1 MRFPIGTHDFPGAAA
16 AGAER
21 GELNMA
27 ATILVCDDD
36 SAIRTVL
43 NQALGRAGYDVRTT
57 GTAAGLWRWISA
69 GEGNLVIT
77 DVVLPDESGFDLIPR
92 IKRMRPDLPI
102 LVMSAQ
108 NTLLTAITAAER
120 GAFEYLPKP
129 FDLKELTNVVGRA
142 LVSPQTKRD
151 TTVEAAEERLPLIGR
166 SPAMQEIYRVIARL
180 TQTDLTVMIMGESG
194 TGKELVA
201 RALHD
206 YGKRRHGNFVAVNMA
221 AIPKELVE
229 SELFGHERGAFTGA
243 TNRGVGR
250 FEQAE
255 GGTLFLDE
263 IGDMPLE
270 AQTRLLRVLQQGEY
284 TTVGGRTPIKTDVR
298 IIAATNRDLRQLI
311 SQGMFR
317 EDLYYRLNVVPLRLP
332 PLRERIED
340 IPDLVRHFLRK
351 AEDEGLP
358 HKTLDNEALD
368 MLRRHRWPGNVRE
381 LENLIRRLAVL
392 QSGDTITAAAVSAE
406 LKEPAKT
413 FAADSGEG
421 PQSLAASV
429 EQYLTQYFL
438 AQGERLPPPGVYDR
452 IVQEVERPLIS
463 ICLAATRG
471 NQIRAAQLL
480 GLNRNTLRKKIRDLG
495 LEVIRGL
502 RTE

>member
-1 MRFPIGTHDFPGAAA
+1 MT
-16 AGAER
+16 
-21 GELNMA
+21 

-57 GTAAGLWRWISA
+57 GTAAALWRSVSA
-69 GEGNLVIT
+69 GDGNLVIT

-92 IKRMRPDLPI
+92 IKRIRPDLPV

-129 FDLKELTNVVGRA
+129 FDLKELIQVVQRA
-142 LVSPQTKRD
+142 LASPGIRRD
-151 TTVEAAEERLPLIGR
+151 DTQAEGTERLPLIGR

-206 YGKRRHGNFVAVNMA
+206 YGKRRYGAFVAVNMA

-284 TTVGGRTPIKTDVR
+284 TTVGGRTPIRTDVR

-311 SQGMFR
+311 GQGLFR

-332 PLRERIED
+332 PLRERVED
-340 IPDLVRHFLRK
+340 IPDLARHFLRK
-351 AEDEGLP
+351 AEEEGLP
-358 HKTLDNEALD
+358 HKSLDTEALD
-368 MLRRHRWPGNVRE
+368 ILRRHRWPGNVRE
-381 LENLIRRLAVL
+381 LENLVRRLAVL
-392 QSGDTITAAAVSAE
+392 HSGDAIPAGVIAAE
-406 LKEPAKT
+406 LKEPVRGAP
-413 FAADSGEG
+413 DGEG
-421 PQSLAASV
+421 QPQSLAGSV

-438 AQGERLPPPGVYDR
+438 AQGDRLPPPGVYDR
-452 IVQEVERPLIS
+452 ILHEVERPLIS

-480 GLNRNTLRKKIRDLG
+480 GLNRNTLRKKVKDLG

-502 RTE
+502 RSE